1 MRTIIKKAY
10 KGKERTIDGL
20 KVTPY
25 YADLEDIVTVPGSCT
40 ECSLEAKS
48 IWMVDMKTFL
58 CDNCLFVI

>member
-1 MRTIIKKAY
+1 MMVDNNFIQVVNDTAEGGEYTI
-10 KGKERTIDGL
+10 TI
-20 KVTPY
+20 
-25 YADLEDIVTVPGSCT
+25 TVPGSCT